1 MNESSLSQKEQNND
15 DFDDTTTLKWGINN
29 DVNDDDDDDFGVLF
43 VTNLTI
49 FKREQKMS
57 LLYF

>member
-15 DFDDTTTLKWGINN
+15 DDDTTLKWGINN
-29 DVNDDDDDDFGVLF
+29 DVNDDDDVNDFGVLF

-49 FKREQKMS
+49 LKRE
-57 LLYF
+57 

>member
-29 DVNDDDDDDFGVLF
+29 DVNDDDDVNDFGVLF
-43 VTNLTI
+43 VTNVTI
-49 FKREQKMS
+49 FKRE
-57 LLYF
+57 

>member
-15 DFDDTTTLKWGINN
+15 DFDDTTNLKWGINN
-29 DVNDDDDDDFGVLF
+29 DVNDDDDVNDFGVLF

-49 FKREQKMS
+49 FKRE
-57 LLYF
+57 